1 MDSRKSLRIVQK
13 AISTFGFSLQI
24 DKTIKE
30 LSELLLAVIHYRA
43 DNTTLPNVVSEIV
56 DVEIMLEQYKIMV
69 SEISGQN
76 ITPLLNKAR
85 ESELERLDKV
95 IKHKSDKRR
104 RKFK

>member
-1 MDSRKSLRIVQK
+1 MDSRKSSRIIQK

-85 ESELERLDKV
+85 ESELERLDKA
-95 IKHKSDKRR
+95 IKHKTHKRWDR
-104 RKFK
+104 